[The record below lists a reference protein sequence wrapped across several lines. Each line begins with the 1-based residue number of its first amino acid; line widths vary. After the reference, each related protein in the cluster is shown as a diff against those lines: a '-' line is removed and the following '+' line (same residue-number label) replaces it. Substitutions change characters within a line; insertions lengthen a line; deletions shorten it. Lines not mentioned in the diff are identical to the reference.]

1 MAFVLLLVAGLWT
14 TPAQTAASTPGT
26 QTREEQT
33 PENQAPEAVPD
44 EEPEVDPAKV
54 GGGEHGARAETTPGL
69 TYAEEGDGEHVVWAD
84 VAGFAWWATDRA
96 PLSDQA
102 PVVFGVGY
110 GHRIGPARL
119 AWRVHAHLDPVSDR
133 PLTFLYLDFLSV
145 ERVYDLGGWRPFWR
159 VGFGLGLDLV
169 GDGRRSFGENAFFNE
184 ENGASGGVG
193 LTTGGGVDWFATA
206 AWFLRLAVDARGYIG
221 AGRSGVMGTGLLG
234 TGWVF

>member
-1 MAFVLLLVAGLWT
+1 M
-14 TPAQTAASTPGT
+14 TPTQATGADPEVRPAEAPTAAPDATP
-26 QTREEQT
+26 T
-33 PENQAPEAVPD
+33 PVG
-44 EEPEVDPAKV
+44 DPSR
-54 GGGEHGARAETTPGL
+54 GARAASTPGL

-102 PVVFGVGY
+102 SVVFGVGY

-145 ERVYDLGGWRPFWR
+145 ERVYDLRAWRPFWR

-193 LTTGGGVDWFATA
+193 LTAGGGADWFASE
-206 AWFLRLAVDARGYIG
+206 AWFLRAAVDGRGYIG
-221 AGRSGVMGTGLLG
+221 AGRSGAMATGLLG
-234 TGWVF
+234 MGWVF